1 MLEYALC
8 YLYRYQSATRINLF
22 DITLRYL
29 MIRFK
34 NFDMKG
40 LQKSYS
46 KLYIFKFIFKLYI
59 LNYIFFILMLNCTN
73 IEIHIGNYD

>member
-8 YLYRYQSATRINLF
+8 YLYQYQSATRINLF

-29 MIRFK
+29 MVRFK

-46 KLYIFKFIFKLYI
+46 KLYIFYINAEILYEYR
-59 LNYIFFILMLNCTN
+59 NTYR
-73 IEIHIGNYD
+73 

>member
-29 MIRFK
+29 MVRFK

-46 KLYIFKFIFKLYI
+46 KLYIFYINAEILYEYR
-59 LNYIFFILMLNCTN
+59 NTYR
-73 IEIHIGNYD
+73 

>member
-34 NFDMKG
+34 NFGMKG

-46 KLYIFKFIFKLYI
+46 ELYIFYTNAEILYEYR
-59 LNYIFFILMLNCTN
+59 NTYR
-73 IEIHIGNYD
+73 